1 MLTSALLAI
10 AASVATASAQV
21 YKGFNYGSTFTNDAA
36 KVQADFQNEFTT
48 AQRLVGTSGF
58 SSARLYTMIQGGTT
72 NTPIEAI
79 PAAIATKTTLLL
91 GLWASAGQANFN
103 NELAALSSA
112 IKTYGTA
119 FTDLIAGISVGSE
132 DLYRISP
139 TGIINLSG
147 AGAQPADVANYI
159 GQVRS
164 LVAGTGA
171 SGKPIGH
178 VDTWTAW
185 VNSTNQAVIN
195 ACDFI
200 GMDAYPYFENT
211 LANSIGN
218 SRSQFFSAYDAT
230 IAAVGGK
237 PVWVTETGW
246 PVSGPTQNQAVPS
259 TANAKTYWDEVGCS
273 LFGTTNTW
281 WYVLQDA
288 APTTPSPSFGIV
300 GSTLST
306 TPLYDL
312 TCPAASSSSSAA
324 ASSATAA
331 SGASSASS
339 VSVTS
344 VSSASATTALPSV
357 SRPDNTANGAGSSAP
372 ASSSAAVSS
381 AARASSSNAA
391 SSAPAASASV
401 VASSAAPASS
411 KAAASSAAS
420 ASSRVAVS
428 SAAAASSSVAASPAP
443 AASSKAASS
452 AAPSSS
458 AAVASSSAPAVSS
471 AAGGSAPAA
480 SSNAVASSANSAVAS
495 QTTYTSVVSGT
506 VTTYHT
512 AHFTV
517 SNCPSG
523 SSAAGS
529 ASAPAGHGSA
539 PAGNGSAT
547 ATTYRTAHLTVSN
560 CPSGSSAAGSASAPA
575 GHGSAPAGNGSATAT
590 TYHTARFTVSNC
602 PSGSSAAG
610 SASAPAGSPPQSV
623 ASTLAT

>member
-21 YKGFNYGSTFTNDAA
+21 YKGFNYGSTFTNGAA

-48 AQRLVGTSGF
+48 AQRLVGASGF

-200 GMDAYPYFENT
+200 GIDAYPYFENT

-324 ASSATAA
+324 ASSAPAA

-344 VSSASATTALPSV
+344 VSSASATTALP
-357 SRPDNTANGAGSSAP
+357 
-372 ASSSAAVSS
+372 
-381 AARASSSNAA
+381 
-391 SSAPAASASV
+391 
-401 VASSAAPASS
+401 
-411 KAAASSAAS
+411 
-420 ASSRVAVS
+420 
-428 SAAAASSSVAASPAP
+428 
-443 AASSKAASS
+443 
-452 AAPSSS
+452 
-458 AAVASSSAPAVSS
+458 
-471 AAGGSAPAA
+471 
-480 SSNAVASSANSAVAS
+480 
-495 QTTYTSVVSGT
+495 
-506 VTTYHT
+506 
-512 AHFTV
+512 
-517 SNCPSG
+517 
-523 SSAAGS
+523 
-529 ASAPAGHGSA
+529 
-539 PAGNGSAT
+539 
-547 ATTYRTAHLTVSN
+547 
-560 CPSGSSAAGSASAPA
+560 
-575 GHGSAPAGNGSATAT
+575 
-590 TYHTARFTVSNC
+590 
-602 PSGSSAAG
+602 GSSAAG

-623 ASTLAT
+623 ASTLATVTKTSAPASNTASASSCPADLSGSYEFPHLIVPVDSSAPDKAYGTSYNGKISSTVSSIFNFDIPASDAGKTCSLVFLLPAHDQLQTSAYTLTGSGGISVAELTAPATEQTTYNTVPKVAVELGTTQVKEGGAYVVTSHACGAGQRIAFEVRATGSLKLDFFQDYNPSPLGFYVRVC

>member
-21 YKGFNYGSTFTNDAA
+21 YKGFNYGSTFTNGAA

-48 AQRLVGTSGF
+48 AQRLVGASGF

-147 AGAQPADVANYI
+147 AGAQPADV
-159 GQVRS
+159 RS

-200 GMDAYPYFENT
+200 GIDAYPYFENT

-324 ASSATAA
+324 ASSAPAA

-357 SRPDNTANGAGSSAP
+357 SRPANTATGAGSSAP
-372 ASSSAAVSS
+372 ASSSAAVGS
-381 AARASSSNAA
+381 AAPASSSNAA

-428 SAAAASSSVAASPAP
+428 SAAAASSSVAATSAP

-547 ATTYRTAHLTVSN
+547 ATTYHTAHFTVSY

-575 GHGSAPAGNGSATAT
+575 
-590 TYHTARFTVSNC
+590 
-602 PSGSSAAG
+602 
-610 SASAPAGSPPQSV
+610 
-623 ASTLAT
+623 